1 MCICIY
7 AYVYRHIQIQVY
19 GTLKVMSENLRRL
32 ALKYELITDATK
44 VGVMMNVIMNMKR

>member
-1 MCICIY
+1 
-7 AYVYRHIQIQVY
+7 
-19 GTLKVMSENLRRL
+19 MSENLRRL